1 MSYDKTS
8 QLSCCHANRPAIGNK
23 VKLRV
28 ISGHWGQLWLKNI
41 KLTVNTTSAVN
52 LVEIMKESKE
62 NVNIM

>member
-1 MSYDKTS
+1 M
-8 QLSCCHANRPAIGNK
+8 PAIGGK

-28 ISGHWGQLWLKNI
+28 IVGHWGQLWLKNI

>member
-1 MSYDKTS
+1 M
-8 QLSCCHANRPAIGNK
+8 
-23 VKLRV
+23 KLRV